1 MRHIYHALILGLL
14 TAFVPSS
21 SLAAQ
26 TGPTP
31 TLDQILQKYI
41 EGVGGRAALE
51 KIRTIT
57 AKGTIAISPIGLN
70 GTVEISQ
77 KSPNK
82 AVTRVDLGQ
91 GGVQREGFDGTAGW
105 ASDPATGEIREKTGA
120 DLVEARRSAAF
131 PRELQ
136 MKTIYPSMTVKG
148 REKVGARDAFLIEA
162 VPADGKPIQLFFDA
176 ETGLLIRQVLT
187 RETPAGGLVVDT
199 YYENYKPVDGV
210 QRAYTIR
217 QVNDQFTATITIT
230 SITQNVTLD
239 DALFAKP
246 KGA

>member
-1 MRHIYHALILGLL
+1 M
-14 TAFVPSS
+14 
-21 SLAAQ
+21 
-26 TGPTP
+26 
-31 TLDQILQKYI
+31 
-41 EGVGGRAALE
+41 
-51 KIRTIT
+51 
-57 AKGTIAISPIGLN
+57 
-70 GTVEISQ
+70 
-77 KSPNK
+77 
-82 AVTRVDLGQ
+82 
-91 GGVQREGFDGTAGW
+91 QREGFDGTVGW
-105 ASDPATGEIREKTGA
+105 ASDPATGEIREKAGA
-120 DLVEARRSAAF
+120 DLVEARRSGAF

-162 VPADGKPIQLFFDA
+162 VPAGGKPIQLFFDA
-176 ETGLLIRQVLT
+176 ETGLLLRQSLT
-187 RETPAGGLVVDT
+187 REGGIVVNT

>member
-1 MRHIYHALILGLL
+1 MRYIHHALILGLL
-14 TAFVPSS
+14 TAFVSSS

-26 TGPTP
+26 TAPTP

-41 EGVGGRAALE
+41 DGVGGRAALG

-57 AKGTIAISPIGLN
+57 AKGTIAISPVGLD

-91 GGVQREGFDGTAGW
+91 GGVQREGFDGTVGW

-120 DLVEARRSAAF
+120 DLVEARRGAAF

-162 VPADGKPIQLFFDA
+162 VPAGGKPIQLFFDA
-176 ETGLLIRQVLT
+176 ETGLLIRQSLT
-187 RETPAGGLVVDT
+187 REAGGVVNT